1 MCTYISVNYEWIYV
15 VYVLWLGLEPN
26 IWYTIKNNRL
36 FKFAIQKPKT
46 ELVSFQTILQKPK
59 KKKCAR
65 EWIRFLELRANEMS
79 VVSIFKILR
88 NLGYEKSRTFGD
100 RNHKKIDCPQN

>member
-1 MCTYISVNYEWIYV
+1 
-15 VYVLWLGLEPN
+15 
-26 IWYTIKNNRL
+26 
-36 FKFAIQKPKT
+36 
-46 ELVSFQTILQKPK
+46 
-59 KKKCAR
+59 
-65 EWIRFLELRANEMS
+65 MS